1 MEVKMSPNMK
11 KHAPLAASILCA
23 FALWNCGNESSDT
36 NAIESNSE
44 MTNVSLSLQYSAPPL
59 LDSLV
64 LDCYGADTLHYVH
77 SADNPHFNM
86 DLFPSDNWRFD
97 AKIYANGALMQRGE
111 LETKLSAGSVANLSI
126 QMHPIVGFVVVD
138 VPLGLKNENGIASG
152 LMTLESGKTRYEIP
166 MEETTGG
173 IVFKSGMLKLGKEYD
188 VQISLYDSAGNEI
201 YKLTDKFLLTEDSP
215 VPNLTLNS
223 LRSQVTLSVTP
234 ANERLV
240 EITLPLKA
248 GYRKPRANDLLIT
261 EFYTTAAK
269 SDSSQYEFIEIYNG
283 SIDTLILDDC
293 SIGATNSGFIRYLPL
308 TISEIAPQQA
318 IVIGDATKDITPPNH
333 INTES
338 WNDITNTKGSIV
350 LKCDGAT
357 LDSLYYAT
365 DTDSLHANVIPSAGS
380 KNNISTQLNLAQ
392 WENRIDSTAWYLG
405 KPTPGEVA
413 TGD

>member
-23 FALWNCGNESSDT
+23 FALWNCGNESSDS

-188 VQISLYDSAGNEI
+188 VQITLFNSDGNEI
-201 YKLTDKFLLTEDSP
+201 YKLVDKFLLTEDSP

-261 EFYTTAAK
+261 EYFSAP
-269 SDSSQYEFIEIYNG
+269 DSKDSNQYEFVEIYNG
-283 SIDTLILDDC
+283 SLDTLILDDC
-293 SIGATNSGFIRYLPL
+293 TLGILSSSSMREVPL
-308 TISEIAPQQA
+308 TVSEIAPRQ
-318 IVIGDATKDITPPNH
+318 VLVLGDPTSEKTNPLH
-333 INTES
+333 VNTDGWVS
-338 WNDITNTKGSIV
+338 MGNAKGSV
-350 LKCDGAT
+350 TLKCSDET
-357 LDSLYYAT
+357 LDSLYYASEP
-365 DTDSLHANVIPSAGS
+365 DSLHTNVVPALGSSKYGLSA
-380 KNNISTQLNLAQ
+380 QLNVDA
-392 WENRIDSTAWYLG
+392 WKSRSDSSAWKLE
-405 KPTPGEVA
+405 KPTPGELN
-413 TGD
+413 